1 MARKTRDEWQI
12 HGLYTGGWEEVTAE
26 DTRKEALARLKEY
39 RENERGTSFKLVHK
53 RVPIGP
59 STGELNTVSDIRDT
73 TARIKRERATGR
85 SFVDHAD
92 EIRHTHRTSRKT
104 AARSQYVTGDHKR
117 WPSMEAAIEHANEVH
132 RRTGNI
138 ISVEKLTPERR
149 TMLAQAKRQLRGKSN
164 SIVAAE
170 QLGLTVRDYD
180 LSDISDAKLQALI
193 NSTAPGPMRETY
205 LHEAG
210 KRVAAQVESENRDA
224 KAARLKRGREDRVI
238 ADQPPRALKLGS
250 RMRTVDLRPKFKP
263 PFHVDVWQERDRTS
277 IVLFDADDVVV
288 AEWWDDDAQ
297 QMFED
302 GFFVSNKGARRLEQS
317 VIEYAREMGII
328 PK

>member
-12 HGLYTGGWEEVTAE
+12 LGLYSGAWEEVTAE
-26 DTRKEALARLKEY
+26 DSLKEARARLKEY
-39 RENERGTSFKLVHK
+39 RENEPGTPFQMVKK
-53 RVPIGP
+53 RVKIGQG
-59 STGELNTVSDIRDT
+59 TGELNTVADIRDT
-73 TARIKRERATGR
+73 TARIKRER
-85 SFVDHAD
+85 S
-92 EIRHTHRTSRKT
+92 T
-104 AARSQYVTGDHKR
+104 AARSQYVTGDGRR
-117 WPSMEAAIEHANEVH
+117 WPSLEAAVDHANTVH
-132 RRTGNI
+132 QKTGNI

-149 TMLAQAKRQLRGKSN
+149 TMLAKAN
-164 SIVAAE
+164 SIIAAE

-193 NSTAPGPMRETY
+193 NSTAPGAMKNTY

-224 KAARLKRGREDRVI
+224 RAARLKHGREDRVI
-238 ADQPPRALKLGS
+238 ASQPRTLK
-250 RMRTVDLRPKFKP
+250 PEFKP

-302 GFFVSNKGARRLEQS
+302 GFFVSSKGARRLEQS
-317 VIEYAREMGII
+317 VIDYAKSVGLV
-328 PK
+328 K